1 MNPSIEA
8 TIMSKETEP
17 DSDRFKRIHK
27 KRMDARKS
35 KLERFKIDYEKI

>member
-1 MNPSIEA
+1 MA
-8 TIMSKETEP
+8 KDETES

-35 KLERFKIDYEKI
+35 KLERFKIFYEEI

>member
-1 MNPSIEA
+1 MA
-8 TIMSKETEP
+8 QQETES

-35 KLERFKIDYEKI
+35 KLEKFTVYYEKI